1 MADFSFV
8 SIIKIIWDAIKALL
22 GFSQK
27 KKLIKKVK
35 TIVVSSERKITGVNS
50 VHGVDVEVIRF
61 RIYENMLEAL
71 EEFANGMPDTLMV
84 EEILELRRFIRESR
98 NIPIPTGM
106 FPEGMNFYNARFRE
120 LRRMKWM
127 R

>member
-27 KKLIKKVK
+27 KKLIKKAK
-35 TIVVSSERKITGVNS
+35 ATVVSSERKITGAKPI
-50 VHGVDVEVIRF
+50 HGVDVKVIRF
-61 RIYENMLEAL
+61 HTYENMLEEL
-71 EEFANGMPDTLMV
+71 EEFANGIPGTLMV

-98 NIPIPTGM
+98 KIPIPSGAY
-106 FPEGMNFYNARFRE
+106 PKGMNFYSARFRD